1 MSDEYKDGHIIIALL
16 KTPPLYY
23 RQYKKHHT
31 HSGSQRTELEGK
43 LIRQNK
49 GSPKYV

>member
-1 MSDEYKDGHIIIALL
+1 MSDEYKDRYIILALL

-23 RQYKKHHT
+23 RQCENT
-31 HSGSQRTELEGK
+31 TVDPSELIYEGK

-49 GSPKYV
+49 GSPQYV

>member
-1 MSDEYKDGHIIIALL
+1 MSDEYEDRYIIIALL

-23 RQYKKHHT
+23 RQCENT
-31 HSGSQRTELEGK
+31 TVDPSELNYEGK

-49 GSPKYV
+49 GSPQYV